1 MDLSALQAVLA
12 GASGGLVGFTLALI
26 GGGGSILAVPLL
38 VHLVGMPQ
46 PHLAIGTSAVAVALN
61 AGFGLLGHARAGN
74 VRWPCASVFAAVG
87 VAGAAAGAA
96 LGKRVDGEALL
107 AAFAV
112 LMLVVAALMLR
123 RGEPVQ
129 TTTVRLSRGN
139 APALLGAGGATGL
152 LSGFFGIGGGFLA
165 VPGLMAATGMGSLN
179 AIGTS
184 LVAVTAFGATTAAS
198 YALSGLVDWT
208 LAGLFVAGGVLGSL
222 GGAGLARRLSAR
234 RGLLTR
240 LFAVM
245 LIALA
250 VFMLARSGVFQG
262 WVGLPG
268 S

>member
-1 MDLSALQAVLA
+1 MELSALQAMLA
-12 GASGGLVGFTLALI
+12 GASGGLVGFMLALV

-61 AGFGLLGHARAGN
+61 AGVSLLGHARAGN
-74 VRWPCASVFAAVG
+74 VRWPCASVFTGFG
-87 VAGAAAGAA
+87 VAGAAFGAA
-96 LGKRVDGEALL
+96 LGKRVDGEILL

-112 LMLVVAALMLR
+112 LMVVVAVLMLR
-123 RGEPVQ
+123 AGTSTP
-129 TTTVRLSRGN
+129 TTDVRLSRGN
-139 APALLGAGGATGL
+139 APALIGAGGATGV

-165 VPGLMAATGMGSLN
+165 VPGLMAATGMASFT

-222 GGAGLARRLSAR
+222 GGMGVAKRLSSR
-234 RGLLTR
+234 RGALTR
-240 LFAVM
+240 IFALM
-245 LIALA
+245 LMALA
-250 VFMLARSGVFQG
+250 GFMLFRSGLFG
-262 WVGLPG
+262 
-268 S
+268 